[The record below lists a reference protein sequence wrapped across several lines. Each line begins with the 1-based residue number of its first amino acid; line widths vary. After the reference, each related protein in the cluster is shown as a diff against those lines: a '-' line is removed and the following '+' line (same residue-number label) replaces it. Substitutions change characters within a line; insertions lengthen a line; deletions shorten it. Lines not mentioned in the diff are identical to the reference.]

1 MMAKGQVLVNDLAES
16 LDLINGVQN
25 VIQDAEN
32 DISDQTEE
40 LDTNV

>member
-1 MMAKGQVLVNDLAES
+1 MMAKGQVLVSDLTES
-16 LDLINGVQN
+16 LDLINRVHN
-25 VIQDAEN
+25 VIQAAEN